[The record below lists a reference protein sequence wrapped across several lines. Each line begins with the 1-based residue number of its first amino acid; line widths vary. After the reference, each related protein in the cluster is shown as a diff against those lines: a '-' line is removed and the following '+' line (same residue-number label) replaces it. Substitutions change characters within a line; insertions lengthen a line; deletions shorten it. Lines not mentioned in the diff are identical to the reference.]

1 MNKTS
6 IFPFILKSDHESL
19 LAEKENEINGLK
31 AQISQLNQSINNIKT
46 SPMTDEQ
53 FSQLQDS
60 MQALSDKLTTMEQ
73 HVESSASEL
82 NDIKAKQLEFEN
94 KIKNILQNPGAT
106 SAVAV
111 SATDPTV
118 NDDEPRSVLSDIDLI
133 NDFESA
139 LAKVEEE
146 YGK

>member
-1 MNKTS
+1 
-6 IFPFILKSDHESL
+6 
-19 LAEKENEINGLK
+19 
-31 AQISQLNQSINNIKT
+31 
-46 SPMTDEQ
+46 MTDEQ